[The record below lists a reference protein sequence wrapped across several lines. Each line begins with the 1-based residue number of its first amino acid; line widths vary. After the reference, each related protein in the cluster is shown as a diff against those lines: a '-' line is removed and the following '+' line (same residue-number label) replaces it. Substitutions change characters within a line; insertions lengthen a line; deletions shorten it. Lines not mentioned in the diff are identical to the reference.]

1 MNIKTGDIIIIW
13 RKNWISRFV
22 AFCITSV
29 FGVID
34 PPTHVEMAVDSWT
47 DISAEKWKVKRVT
60 RKYNLKEAN
69 KYMIVRHKKIKKP
82 EREKLLEIFPKYVG
96 KKYDVFLYVL
106 WALRL
111 AFVLNPIIFWVFYP
125 IRSWLKKGENRSY
138 TCSELV
144 NAILN
149 DIGIRT
155 GIQNHRNASPH
166 HFKMLAEACSDW
178 KIMKLEVLVQ

>member
-1 MNIKTGDIIIIW
+1 MMKIKTGDIIILWGKGWTSKLI
-13 RKNWISRFV
+13 

-29 FGVID
+29 FGVLD
-34 PPTHVEMAVDSWT
+34 PPTHVEMAVDPRM
-47 DISAEKWKVKRVT
+47 DISAEKWKVKMVDREEA
-60 RKYNLKEAN
+60 LKEAD
-69 KYMIVRHKKIKKP
+69 KFMVIRHKKMDPNRRQALIKVLPNYK
-82 EREKLLEIFPKYVG
+82 G

-106 WALRL
+106 WVLRL

-125 IRSWLKKGENRSY
+125 FRSWLKKRENRSY

-149 DIGIRT
+149 DIGIKT

-166 HFKMLAEACSDW
+166 HFKMLAACSDW
-178 KIMKLEVLVQ
+178 MVIKKHCD

>member
-1 MNIKTGDIIIIW
+1 MKIKTGDIIIIW
-13 RKNWISRFV
+13 HKNWMSRFV

-34 PPTHVEMAVDSWT
+34 PPIHAEMAIDEMT
-47 DISAEKWKVKRVT
+47 DISAEKWKVKLVDREKT
-60 RKYNLKEAN
+60 LKTASRF
-69 KYMIVRHKKIKKP
+69 MVIRHKKIKKP
-82 EREKLLEIFPKYVG
+82 EREKLLEIIPKYVG
-96 KKYDVFLYVL
+96 KKYDIFLYVL

-125 IRSWLKKGENRSY
+125 FRSWLKKRENRSY

-144 NAILN
+144 DTMLG

-166 HFKMLAEACSDW
+166 HFKMLAEACTDW
-178 KIMKLEVLVQ
+178 MVIKK

>member
-1 MNIKTGDIIIIW
+1 MKIKTGDIIIIW
-13 RKNWISRFV
+13 RKNWISKFV
-22 AFCITSV
+22 AFCVTSV

-34 PPTHVEMAVDSWT
+34 PPTHVEIAIDEIS
-47 DISAEKWKVKRVT
+47 DISAEKWKVKLVV
-60 RKYNLKEAN
+60 RKYEALN
-69 KYMIVRHKKIKKP
+69 KARKFMIIRHKKIKKS
-82 EREKLLEIFPKYVG
+82 EREKLLEMFPKYVG

-125 IRSWLKKGENRSY
+125 FRAWLKKRENRSY

-144 NAILN
+144 DTMLG

-166 HFKMLAEACSDW
+166 HFKMLAEACTDW
-178 KIMKLEVLVQ
+178 MVIKK

>member
-1 MNIKTGDIIIIW
+1 MKIKTGDIIILWGKGWTSKLI
-13 RKNWISRFV
+13 

-34 PPTHVEMAVDSWT
+34 PPTHVEMAVDPRM
-47 DISAEKWKVKRVT
+47 DISAEKWKVKLVDREKT
-60 RKYNLKEAN
+60 LKTTSRF
-69 KYMIVRHKKIKKP
+69 MVIRHKKIKKS
-82 EREKLLEIFPKYVG
+82 EREKLLEIYSNYLG

-106 WALRL
+106 WLLRL
-111 AFVLNPIIFWVFYP
+111 AFVLNPIIFWVLYP
-125 IRSWLKKGENRSY
+125 FRSWLKKKENRSY
-138 TCSELV
+138 ACSELTS
-144 NAILN
+144 AILN

-178 KIMKLEVLVQ
+178 MVIKR